1 MSIPQKHHFKEWKN
15 FSILW
20 VAYTVLLLLT
30 SCSQYK
36 NTTFSKGF
44 HNTTARYNA
53 YFLAREKMKEVE
65 ANIQQAHLDDYN
77 EILLVYPKV
86 NETSEGTI
94 KNDLEYI
101 ITKAALPVNK
111 HKNSKWVDDSY
122 NLIGKARLYQ
132 RNYKLATQTFKYV
145 NTKSED
151 NDARHHAM
159 ILLLRTYLD
168 SLQLENARA
177 TNEYLRKEDIY
188 EANAADLFMTR
199 ASFHQTIEELE
210 LMRLN
215 LEKAIPYLKK
225 GDKRARVYFILGQL
239 YQHENNDSA
248 AYANYKKVFKNN
260 PPYELFFY
268 ARLYIAQVSSLAN
281 NDQRKIEKYFRKL
294 LKDQKNQEYK
304 DKIYYEMGKYE
315 LKQKDYTSAIKHF
328 ETSIQENKGNQFQKA
343 RSYLALGNL
352 YYDNL
357 QKFELSKLYFDST
370 VSLWD
375 SKDKE
380 YEWIANRQKILEEFV
395 LHYQTVQT
403 EDSLQRLSNMDSVTL
418 VKHINKIIE
427 KEAQQEREKAIQEA
441 LAEKKR
447 KDLEAFEQQQNNLTQ
462 NTIPAPA
469 GNKIWYFYDP
479 KVIAKGKTDFR
490 KIWGKRPLEDN
501 WRRSEKEVFTEFEVA
516 PEVEVQEET
525 IVDNTQDSLQ
535 AIQAKREAMYNAVPR
550 TKAELDTS
558 HAHLENALYNLG
570 KIYNLKL
577 LEPANAIY
585 SFEDLLKRYPQSD
598 LKPEIYY
605 FLYLILKAQKSD
617 QYMVYRNKLISEFPN
632 STYAKIIHNPNYLA
646 ENKVNN
652 QKAGELYKVAFDSH
666 KQKAFIT
673 SDSILANIN
682 IQYPD
687 NDIKDKIEF
696 LSILNKG
703 KTENPLR
710 YISLLENFILQ
721 YPSSSIVPFA
731 QEQIERTNRHIGEQI
746 EKGHNLENQTRFMLD
761 FERPHYFSILFNP
774 QLINAEKL
782 KNDIVTFNKSKK
794 FTYPVPE
801 TKNFTDTTAI
811 LYISGFTNKDAAKK
825 YMEEITENG
834 KVLNKYENRISI
846 LVISSDNFVILER
859 SGNTIGY
866 LDFYK
871 RNYNDRLMYGK

>member
-1 MSIPQKHHFKEWKN
+1 MSIPQKHYFKEWKN
-15 FSILW
+15 VSFLLGA
-20 VAYTVLLLLT
+20 VTVLLLLS
-30 SCSQYK
+30 SCSQHK
-36 NTTFSKGF
+36 NTVLSKGF

-65 ANIQQAHLDDYN
+65 AKIQETHLDDYN
-77 EILLVYPKV
+77 EILSVYPKV
-86 NETSEGTI
+86 NESSEGAI
-94 KNDLEYI
+94 KTDLEYI

-122 NLIGKARLYQ
+122 NLIGKARMYQ

-151 NDARHHAM
+151 NDARHQAM

-168 SLQLENARA
+168 SLQIENARA

-188 EANAADLFMTR
+188 EANAAELFMTR
-199 ASFHQTIEELE
+199 ASFHQHLEELE

-215 LEKAIPYLKK
+215 LEKSVPYLKK

-239 YQHENNDSA
+239 YQHEGNDSA
-248 AYANYKKVFKNN
+248 AYANYKQVFKNN

-268 ARLYIAQVSSLAN
+268 SRLYIAQVSSLAV

-294 LKDQKNQEYK
+294 LKDQKNLEYK

-315 LKQKDYTSAIKHF
+315 LKQKDYPQAIKHF

-375 SKDKE
+375 TKDKE

-403 EDSLQRLSNMDSVTL
+403 EDSLQRLSKMDSTSL
-418 VKHINKIIE
+418 IKHINKIIE
-427 KEAQQEREKAIQEA
+427 KDAQEERQKAINEA
-441 LAEKKR
+441 LAAKKQKER
-447 KDLEAFEQQQNNLTQ
+447 EAFEEQNSLAQTA
-462 NTIPAPA
+462 IPTP
-469 GNKIWYFYDP
+469 GGTKNWYFYDP
-479 KVIAKGKTDFR
+479 KIIAKGKVDFK
-490 KIWGKRPLEDN
+490 KIWGKRNLEDN
-501 WRRSEKEVFTEFEVA
+501 WRRSEKEIFTEFDTE
-516 PEVEVQEET
+516 PTIDEPDET
-525 IVDNTQDSLQ
+525 EQDNTQDSLL
-535 AIQAKREAMYNAVPR
+535 AIQAKREAMYNTVPR

-558 HAHLENALYNLG
+558 NAHLEDALYNLG

-577 LEPANAIY
+577 LEPANAVTT
-585 SFEDLLKRYPQSD
+585 FEDLLKRYPNSE

-617 QYMVYRNKLISEFPN
+617 QYLVYKNKLISEFPN
-632 STYAKIIHNPNYLA
+632 SSYTKIIHNPNYLA
-646 ENKVNN
+646 ENKINN
-652 QKAGELYKVAFDSH
+652 QKAGELYKKAFDSH
-666 KQKAFIT
+666 KQKAYIT
-673 SDSILANIN
+673 SDSMLANIN

-703 KTENPLR
+703 KTENPLT
-710 YISLLENFILQ
+710 YIKLLDQFILE
-721 YPSSSIVPFA
+721 YASSSIVPFA
-731 QEQIERTNRHIGEQI
+731 QEQIDRTNRFISEQSD
-746 EKGHNLENQTRFMLD
+746 KGLNLENQTRFMLD
-761 FERPHYFSILFNP
+761 FERPHYFAILFNP
-774 QLINAEKL
+774 QNIAGDRFIKDLSDFNQSRKL
-782 KNDIVTFNKSKK
+782 NF
-794 FTYPVPE
+794 PAPE
-801 TKNFTDTTAI
+801 TKNLNDSTA
-811 LYISGFTNKDAAKK
+811 LVYLSGFTNKDAAKD
-825 YMEEITENG
+825 YLEETEKG
-834 KVLNKYENRISI
+834 KILNKYGNNISI
-846 LVISSDNFVILER
+846 FVISSDNFIILER
-859 SGNTIGY
+859 SGNTTGY

-871 RNYNDRLMYGK
+871 KNYNDRLMYGK